1 MTDME
6 EKKMIEQAKAGD
18 PKAQFEMSQWA
29 RQMSILEPN
38 EERWNRLAAKCLVD
52 AAQGGYEPAKA
63 MVQQLISGQEAA
75 PETAPEAAPEP
86 TAAASED
93 KTMRYV
99 PASQDNRFFD
109 DFDTSALAAKE
120 PERSFYDQ
128 AEEDDYDAGDEPDE
142 LYEEPETGFMA
153 VLNKIWRTVK
163 KGVMVAAAAIG
174 GLVAT
179 IGEKSRKKADGRS
192 ADEPA
197 SSGARRSSARGRQ
210 SGFSVWVE
218 DNWPVVRIVCI
229 AICVVLAVLIVIL
242 LIPPKEAEPE
252 PTPVIAETM
261 PPTPAPTPEPF
272 PNEATK
278 TEISTTPTL
287 QYRPGDSEASYYLPA
302 STSFTVQAEVATDD
316 GENLRQGP
324 SGYDYPDVI
333 MRIPNGTKVTAYARY
348 ENSEGTVWYLI
359 NSGGTWGWMYGPSLS

>member
-52 AAQGGYEPAKA
+52 SAQGGYEPAKA
-63 MVQQLISGQEAA
+63 MVQQLISGQEA
-75 PETAPEAAPEP
+75 EAAPAPVEEAP
-86 TAAASED
+86 ANDD

-99 PASQDNRFFD
+99 PASQDDRFFD
-109 DFDTSALAAKE
+109 DFETPAPVARE

-128 AEEDDYDAGDEPDE
+128 AEEDDYDAGDEADE

-153 VLNKIWRTVK
+153 VLKKVWSAVK
-163 KGVMVAAAAIG
+163 KGAMVAAAAIG

-179 IGEKSRKKADGRS
+179 LREKSKKKASGR
-192 ADEPA
+192 APEEAAP
-197 SSGARRSSARGRQ
+197 SGGRRSSSRGRQ
-210 SGFSVWVE
+210 SGFSAWVE

-252 PTPVIAETM
+252 PTPAIAETM
-261 PPTPAPTPEPF
+261 APTPSPTPEPF

-278 TEISTTPTL
+278 LEISTTATL
-287 QYRPGDSEASYYLPA
+287 QYRPGDSDASYYLPA

-324 SGYDYPDVI
+324 SGYDYPEVI